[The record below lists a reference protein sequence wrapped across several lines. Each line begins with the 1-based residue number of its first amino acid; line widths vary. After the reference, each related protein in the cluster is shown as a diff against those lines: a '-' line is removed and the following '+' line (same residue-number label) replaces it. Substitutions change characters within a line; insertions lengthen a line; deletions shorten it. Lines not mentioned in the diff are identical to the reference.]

1 MIAYFRTTQGLA
13 AVPVHNPDPTLALVE
28 AYQVAAEYKAVP
40 TSPVLIA
47 ITGGKQ

>member
-1 MIAYFRTTQGLA
+1 MTAYFRTAQGLA
-13 AVPVHNPDPTLALVE
+13 AVPVRNADPALAVVE

-47 ITGGKQ
+47 IPGGKQ